1 MMKIRQRKDG
11 GLSLCSSPDEMVGK
25 GRCIHVPD
33 GQVAADSVDLISRGL
48 YLSEVDNEPATEKD
62 FNKTV
67 TAFFNTLGT
76 ISIEKQRRI
85 INILSAE

>member
-11 GLSLCSSPDEMVGK
+11 GFSLCSSPDEMVGR
-25 GRCIHVPD
+25 GRCIHVPE
-33 GQVAADSVDLISRGL
+33 GQVVSNSVDLISRGL

-62 FNKTV
+62 FNNTV
-67 TAFFNTLGT
+67 SAFFSTLGT
-76 ISIEKQRRI
+76 ISVEKQRRI

>member
-1 MMKIRQRKDG
+1 MKIRQRKDG
-11 GLSLCSSPDEMVGK
+11 GFSLCSSPDEMVGR

-48 YLSEVDNEPATEKD
+48 YLSEVDSEPKSEKD
-62 FNKTV
+62 FNTTV

-76 ISIEKQRRI
+76 ISLDKQKRI
-85 INILSAE
+85 ISILSAE

>member
-11 GLSLCSSPDEMVGK
+11 GYSLCSSPDEMVGR

-33 GQVAADSVDLISRGL
+33 GQVAANSVDLISRGL
-48 YLSEVDNEPATEKD
+48 YLSEVDNEVKTEKE
-62 FNKTV
+62 FNNTV